1 MSASAI
7 ILAPFDPADL
17 DEILALQHEC
27 APMHRWWS
35 EDQARA
41 ELGDSARGHGKNTLV
56 ARRGGELVGVAGW
69 VEFAAAAG
77 EFYGAPLVAA
87 DIDTARMLID
97 RLVARA
103 RQVGAAWIRIG
114 AWPMDAIKRGA
125 LQAAGFEHAFD
136 IVDLALELE
145 SAPPRPPDI
154 GPLRALGP
162 DEIDEIDAERFAAL
176 YNECFAD
183 VPNAPAIDAEL
194 ARESWESELLWH
206 EGSQVLVDD
215 KGEYRAFLTMRIGGD
230 IEVIGVSESMRRRG
244 LARAMLE
251 RAISLAFDH
260 NVRKLSSMCA
270 SSNPAS
276 LGLHRALGFIEVA
289 RVQMWQLALHKK
301 NSPG

>member
-7 ILAPFDPADL
+7 TLAPFDSADL

-41 ELGDSARGHGKNTLV
+41 ELGDTARGHGKNTLV
-56 ARRGGELVGVAGW
+56 ARRDGALVGVAGW

-87 DIDTARMLID
+87 DIDTASMLID

-103 RQVGAAWIRIG
+103 RQVDADWIRIG
-114 AWPMDAIKRGA
+114 AWPTDPIKRGA
-125 LQAAGFEHAFD
+125 LQAASFEHAFD

-145 SAPPRPPDI
+145 SAPPRPPDT
-154 GPLRALGP
+154 GPLRALHAG
-162 DEIDEIDAERFAAL
+162 EIDAERFAAL
-176 YNECFAD
+176 YNECFVH

-194 ARESWESELLWH
+194 ARETWADELLWFEASH
-206 EGSQVLVDD
+206 VLVDEQ
-215 KGEYRAFLTMRIGGD
+215 GEYRAFLTMRRGGD

-251 RAISLAFDH
+251 RAIALAFDH
-260 NVRKLSSMCA
+260 NVRRISSMCA

-276 LGLHRALGFIEVA
+276 LALHHALGFVEIA
-289 RVQMWQLALHKK
+289 RVQMWQLALSKK
-301 NSPG
+301 KSPG